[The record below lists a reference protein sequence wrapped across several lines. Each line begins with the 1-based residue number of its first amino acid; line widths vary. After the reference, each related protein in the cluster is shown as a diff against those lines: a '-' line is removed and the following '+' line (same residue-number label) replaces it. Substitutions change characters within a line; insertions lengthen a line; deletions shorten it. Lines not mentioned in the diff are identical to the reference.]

1 MKRRLGTRERRKTAY
16 TRTPMTRADPEPA
29 PRLAIR
35 VKPRASK
42 SRIVRAEGL
51 RLEVALAAPPVDG
64 AANAAL
70 LELLAEALSIRQG
83 ALKLVL
89 GQASK
94 HKVVEVT
101 GLSADEVTARLSA
114 RSG

>member
-1 MKRRLGTRERRKTAY
+1 MA
-16 TRTPMTRADPEPA
+16 RTDSEPA
-29 PRLAIR
+29 VRLTIR
-35 VKPRASK
+35 AKPRASK

-51 RLEVALAAPPVDG
+51 SLEVALAAPPVDG
-64 AANAAL
+64 AANGAL
-70 LELLAEALSIRQG
+70 LELLADALSVRQS

-101 GLSADEVTARLSA
+101 GLSADEITARLAGSP
-114 RSG
+114 